1 MIFIRYPTVWIYSTG
16 DELKS
21 NEDKHHSCI
30 RDTNS
35 LMIKQLLE
43 QDNYEGSVFIGGV
56 IRDKCVIFNMIYIFW
71 YWSNYT
77 ENLVGMIFANN
88 LRKHLTMLI
97 L

>member
-16 DELKS
+16 DELENNK
-21 NEDKHHSCI
+21 NPCHNCI

-43 QDNYEGSVFIGGV
+43 QDNYKGSVFNGGV
-56 IRDKCVIFNMIYIFW
+56 IRDKYVIFNIC
-71 YWSNYT
+71 
-77 ENLVGMIFANN
+77 
-88 LRKHLTMLI
+88 I